1 MGVSDFFRD
10 LWHIKNI
17 LIVILTPCVL
27 LFFQHVVLEIDDSPV
42 CDLLIHLNVLPT
54 LTECETVID

>member
-42 CDLLIHLNVLPT
+42 SDLSIHLNVLPI